1 MTHGPSITDW
11 KALLVANTSCYW
23 MSSSELNVVLACN
36 FVFNIK
42 LNLTFIDKLES
53 NLMTEN

>member
-1 MTHGPSITDW
+1 MTHGPSIIDW
-11 KALLVANTSCYW
+11 KALSVANTSCYW

-42 LNLTFIDKLES
+42 SNLSFIDKLES
-53 NLMTEN
+53 DLMTKN